1 MTTTARQ
8 RFISHKRLII
18 SVGVIAGLILL
29 IAALSYF
36 WLPGYAKTQLEER
49 LSELLQRPVSVAL
62 IEIKPHTLE
71 LIVQDFRIG
80 NKNDEPEKRES
91 LFSFAKLHID
101 VSIESVA
108 RRAPVITAFSIEQPK
123 VHLVREAEDRFNI
136 SDLLEKFSQPS
147 DDSEKQTGPAQFSIS
162 NIVIQGGHFG
172 FDDQYM
178 KADHQISDVNL
189 GIPIVATIESALT
202 SWIEPHFSAKVNGS
216 PLKLDGKL
224 RPFADNQ
231 EATLAVKLSELDLM
245 ELNHYVPFP
254 KGIQLRSGL
263 FDSDWLITF
272 THARGQAPE
281 ISLTGN
287 SALRQLALK
296 NDAVEAPYQASLKH
310 MRTELKK
317 IDLTGK
323 TPSHIQ
329 LTIDQIAITPDN
341 AKEPALSLADLEID
355 QITIDNATRKIALD
369 DITLSRLRTT
379 LRRDSSGVIDLTRL
393 FNPKDGKA
401 PTETQQPAPP
411 AKNNARKSGK
421 TKLAHVPVPARKP
434 DNRSEE
440 VKSEPTSSEP
450 ALVEKDDS
458 EKKQPVANDSPW
470 VAQIKRVKLNAA
482 SIRYED
488 MTLTKTP
495 PMVIDPLDIV
505 VDGIDLSGKKP
516 LNMAMNAKVND
527 RGRMKVD
534 GALAWAPFMTDLTL
548 NLDSVDLVSLQGW
561 AGGKLKALITSGDM
575 SFVGKLKAQDGDPL
589 KLLVNGEAK
598 LSNLNVFDP
607 NTAQDLFRWKKM
619 DVSGLNVTTDP
630 MRVDIKTILFSDFY
644 ARMILLPSG
653 DLNLVQIVQIDQPLE
668 VDVAPAGNKNA
679 VEVKVTTPD
688 IEPVN
693 VYQVKP
699 QDETF
704 IQIGKVLLQNGNI
717 NFHDRFIKPNYR
729 ANLTG
734 LKGQVGPL
742 YPGKFGVIDIHG
754 ALDKTAPLE
763 IKGKIEPFSSEFFL
777 DLAVNVKDIDLPQFS
792 PYSGKYVGY
801 EIEKGKLSADVQ
813 YHVEKGALTA
823 ENRIFLDQFTLGEK
837 VESESAV
844 SLPLDLALSILK
856 NRRGEINLH
865 LPLTGSINDPQF
877 NIGALVFK
885 AFVNLI
891 TKAITAPFALL
902 ASAFEGGEELS
913 EVSFTPGFAEID
925 DAAAKRLET
934 LAEILTDRPSL
945 DLEISG
951 YADAAEDHEGL
962 KLAILQDKVK
972 ALKLAEQ
979 ANKGIASGAIADI
992 TLTPE
997 EYRKYL
1003 EAVYKKETF
1012 EKPKN
1017 AIGLNKSLPV
1027 PEMEQLILE
1036 HLQINESDLAG
1047 LAERRAA
1054 AARNWLVETGKI
1066 PDERIFIVGNHES
1079 EESEQKKGNRAVFL
1093 LK

>member
-1 MTTTARQ
+1 MTTTVRQ

-18 SVGVIAGLILL
+18 SVGVIAALILL

-36 WLPGYAKTQLEER
+36 WLPGYAKSQIEER
-49 LSELLQRPVSVAL
+49 LSEMLQRPVSVAK

-80 NKNDEPEKRES
+80 NRIDEPEKTES

-101 VSIESVA
+101 VSIESIT
-108 RRAPVITAFSIEQPK
+108 RRAPVVTAFSIVEPRL
-123 VHLVREAEDRFNI
+123 HIVREAEDRFNF
-136 SDLLEKFSQPS
+136 SDLLEKFSQPA
-147 DDSEKQTGPAQFSIS
+147 DDSPKEKGSAQFSIS

-172 FDDQYM
+172 FDDQYK
-178 KADHQISDVNL
+178 KADHQISDINL
-189 GIPIVATIESALT
+189 GIPIIANFESTLT
-202 SWIEPHFSAKVNGS
+202 SWIEPHFSAKINGS

-224 RPFADNQ
+224 RPFTDKQ
-231 EATLAVKLSELDLM
+231 EATLAIKLTELDLM

-254 KGIQLRSGL
+254 KGIQLRSG
-263 FDSDWLITF
+263 FFESDWMITF
-272 THARGQAPE
+272 SQAHEQTPE
-281 ISLTGN
+281 ITLTGN
-287 SALRQLALK
+287 SALRRLALK
-296 NDAVEAPYQASLKH
+296 NDAVEVPYQASLKH
-310 MRTELKK
+310 MRAELKK

-323 TPSHIQ
+323 APSHIQ
-329 LTIDQIAITPDN
+329 LVIDQAAILPDN
-341 AKEPALSLADLEID
+341 AKEPALSLAELEID
-355 QITIDNATRKIALD
+355 QIIIDNAAHKIELD
-369 DITLSRLRTT
+369 DITLNRLRTT
-379 LRRDSSGVIDLTRL
+379 LRRDATGAIDLTRL
-393 FNPKDGKA
+393 FNPKDGKTPVEAQQSPRSKNTARA
-401 PTETQQPAPP
+401 P
-411 AKNNARKSGK
+411 GK
-421 TKLAHVPVPARKP
+421 IKLAKAPIPARKP
-434 DNRSEE
+434 DPRSAAVKPDPAPQVVEE
-440 VKSEPTSSEP
+440 ASG
-450 ALVEKDDS
+450 
-458 EKKQPVANDSPW
+458 EKKSPVPNDSPW
-470 VAQIKRVKLNAA
+470 VAQIKRVNLKAA
-482 SIRYED
+482 SVRYDD

-495 PMVIDPLDIV
+495 PMVIDPLDIMV
-505 VDGIDLSGKKP
+505 ENIDLSGKKP
-516 LNMAMNAKVND
+516 LNMTINARVNE
-527 RGRMKVD
+527 RGRMKVN
-534 GALAWAPFMTDLTL
+534 GALAWAPLMTDLVL
-548 NLDSVDLVSLQGW
+548 DLDSVDLVSLQGW
-561 AGGKLKALITSGDM
+561 AGGKLKALITSGDV

-598 LSNLNVFDP
+598 LYNLNVFDP
-607 NTAQDLFRWKKM
+607 NIAQDLFRWKKM

-630 MRVDIKTILFSDFY
+630 MRVDIKTIQFSDFF
-644 ARMILLPSG
+644 ARMTLLPSG
-653 DLNLVQIVQIDQPLE
+653 ELNLVHIVQIDQPLE

-699 QDETF
+699 QEETF
-704 IQIGKVLLQNGNI
+704 IQIGKVILQNGNI

-734 LKGQVGPL
+734 LKGQIGPL

-754 ALDKTAPLE
+754 ALDKTAPLQ

-823 ENRIFLDQFTLGEK
+823 ENKIFLDQFTLGDK

-844 SLPLDLALSILK
+844 SLPLDLALTILK

-865 LPLTGSINDPQF
+865 LPLSGSINDPEF
-877 NIGALVFK
+877 DIGALVFK

-913 EVSFTPGFAEID
+913 EISFTPGFAEID
-925 DAAAKRLET
+925 EAAAKRLET
-934 LAEILTDRPSL
+934 LAEILNDRPSL

-951 YADAAEDHEGL
+951 HADAAEDHEGL

-972 ALKLAEQ
+972 AQKLAEQ
-979 ANKGIASGAIADI
+979 TKKGIASGAIEDLK
-992 TLTPE
+992 LTPE
-997 EYRKYL
+997 EYQKYL
-1003 EAVYKKETF
+1003 EAVYKKESF

-1017 AIGLNKSLPV
+1017 AIGLTKSLPV
-1027 PEMEQLILE
+1027 PEMERLILE

-1047 LAERRAA
+1047 LAERRAT

-1066 PDERIFIVGNHES
+1066 PDERIFIVGSHES
-1079 EESEQKKGNRAVFL
+1079 EESEQKTGNRAEFL

>member
-1 MTTTARQ
+1 MTTTERR
-8 RFISHKRLII
+8 RFISRKGLII
-18 SVGVIAGLILL
+18 SAAVIAALILL

-36 WLPGYAKTQLEER
+36 WLPGYAKSQLEER
-49 LSELLQRPVSVAL
+49 LSDMLQRPVSVAK

-80 NKNDEPEKRES
+80 NKIDEQEKTDS
-91 LFSFAKLHID
+91 LFSFSTLHID

-108 RRAPVITAFSIEQPK
+108 RRAPVITAFSIIDPK
-123 VHLVREAEDRFNI
+123 VRIVRETEDSFNI

-147 DDSEKQTGPAQFSIS
+147 AKDDQETGPVQFSIS
-162 NIVIQGGHFG
+162 NIVIQGGHFD
-172 FDDQYM
+172 FDDRYM
-178 KADHQISDVNL
+178 KADHHISEINL
-189 GIPIVATIESALT
+189 GIPIVATVDSALT
-202 SWIEPHFSAKVNGS
+202 HWIEPHFSAKVNGS

-231 EATLAVKLSELDLM
+231 EATLAIKLSELDLM
-245 ELNHYVPFP
+245 ELNRYVPFP
-254 KGIQLRSGL
+254 KGIQLRSGF
-263 FDSDWLITF
+263 FDSDWLVTF
-272 THARGQAPE
+272 THARNQAPE
-281 ISLTGN
+281 ITLTGH
-287 SALRQLALK
+287 SAVRQLALK
-296 NDAVEAPYQASLKH
+296 NDAVETPYQASLKH

-317 IDLTGK
+317 VDLTGK
-323 TPSHIQ
+323 TPSQIQ
-329 LTIDQIAITPDN
+329 LAIDQIAIMPDN
-341 AKEPALSLADLEID
+341 AKEPALSLADFEID
-355 QITIDNATRKIALD
+355 QITIDSTTRKIALD
-369 DITLSRLRTT
+369 DITLNRLRTT
-379 LRRDSSGVIDLTRL
+379 LRRDATGTIDLTRL
-393 FNPKDGKA
+393 FNPNEGQAPAKA
-401 PTETQQPAPP
+401 QQPPP
-411 AKNNARKSGK
+411 AKNRASGGK
-421 TKLAHVPVPARKP
+421 KPKLAQVPIPARKP
-434 DNRSEE
+434 DGRSETA
-440 VKSEPTSSEP
+440 KPEPQLVDKGTEENQP
-450 ALVEKDDS
+450 AS
-458 EKKQPVANDSPW
+458 NDNQW
-470 VAQIKRVKLNAA
+470 VAQIKRVKLKAA
-482 SIRYED
+482 SLRYED

-495 PMVIDPLDIV
+495 PMIIDPLDIV
-505 VDGIDLSGKKP
+505 VDDIDLSGKKP
-516 LNMAMNAKVND
+516 LSMSLNARVNE

-534 GALAWAPFMTDLTL
+534 GALAWAPLMTDLAL

-575 SFVGKLKAQDGDPL
+575 SFVGKIKAQDGEPMNVKVD
-589 KLLVNGEAK
+589 GEAK
-598 LSNLNVFDP
+598 LYNLNVFDP

-619 DVSGLNVTTDP
+619 DVTGLNLTTDP
-630 MRVDIKTILFSDFY
+630 MRVDIKTIVFSDFY

-653 DLNLVQIVQIDQPLE
+653 DLNLIHIVQIDQPLE
-668 VDVAPAGNKNA
+668 VDVAPADDKNA

-734 LKGQVGPL
+734 LKGQIGPL
-742 YPGKFGVIDIHG
+742 YPGKFGVIDIKG

-763 IKGKIEPFSSEFFL
+763 IKGKVEPFSTEFFL

-823 ENRIFLDQFTLGEK
+823 ENRIFLDQFTLGDK

-865 LPLTGSINDPQF
+865 LPLSGSINDPQF
-877 NIGALVFK
+877 NIGALIFK

-891 TKAITAPFALL
+891 SKAITAPFALL

-913 EVSFTPGFAEID
+913 EINFEPGFAEID
-925 DAAAKRLET
+925 EAAVKRLEALT
-934 LAEILTDRPSL
+934 EILNDRPSL

-951 YADAAEDHEGL
+951 YSDTTEDHEGL
-962 KLAILQDKVK
+962 KRAILQDKIK
-972 ALKLAEQ
+972 AQKLAEQ
-979 ANKGIASGAIADI
+979 TNKGIAGGAIADL

-1003 EAVYKKETF
+1003 EVVYKKESF

-1017 AIGLNKSLPV
+1017 AIGLTKSLPV

-1036 HLQINESDLAG
+1036 HLQITDSDLAG
-1047 LAERRAA
+1047 LAERRAH

-1066 PDERIFIVGNHES
+1066 PDERIFIVGSHEA
-1079 EESEQKKGNRAVFL
+1079 EEGEQKKGNRAVFL

>member
-1 MTTTARQ
+1 MITTARQ
-8 RFISHKRLII
+8 RYLSHKRLII
-18 SVGVIAGLILL
+18 SVGVIAALILL

-36 WLPGYAKTQLEER
+36 WLPGYAKKQLEER
-49 LSELLQRPVSVAL
+49 LSELLQRPVSVAA

-80 NKNDEPEKRES
+80 NKNDEPEKREA
-91 LFSFAKLHID
+91 LFYFAKLHID
-101 VSIESVA
+101 ISIESVA
-108 RRAPVITAFSIEQPK
+108 RRAPVITAFSIVEPK
-123 VHLVREAEDRFNI
+123 LHLVRETEDRFNI
-136 SDLLEKFSQPS
+136 SDLLEKFGQPS
-147 DDSEKQTGPAQFSIS
+147 EDSDQQTGPTQFSVS
-162 NIVIQGGHFG
+162 NILIQGGYFG
-172 FDDQYM
+172 FDDQHM
-178 KADHQISDVNL
+178 KADHHISDINL
-189 GIPIVATIESALT
+189 GIPIVATIDSAL
-202 SWIEPHFSAKVNGS
+202 SNWIEPHFSAKINGS

-224 RPFADNQ
+224 RPFTDNQ
-231 EATLAVKLSELDLM
+231 EATLTLKLSEFDLM

-254 KGIQLRSGL
+254 KGMQLRSGF

-272 THARGQAPE
+272 KQARDQAPD
-281 ISLTGN
+281 ITLTG
-287 SALRQLALK
+287 SSGLRQLALR
-296 NDAVEAPYQASLKH
+296 NGAVEAPYQASLKH
-310 MRTELKK
+310 LRAELKDV
-317 IDLTGK
+317 DLTGK
-323 TPSHIQ
+323 KPSN
-329 LTIDQIAITPDN
+329 LKLAIEQVAIVPDS
-341 AKEPALSLADLEID
+341 AKEPALSLADLDID
-355 QITIDNATRKIALD
+355 QITIDNTARKIALG

-379 LRRDSSGVIDLTRL
+379 LRRDATGTIDLTRL
-393 FNPKDGKA
+393 FNPKDGMA
-401 PTETQQPAPP
+401 QPQAQQPAP
-411 AKNNARKSGK
+411 AKNRARAQGK
-421 TKLAHVPVPARKP
+421 LKLAHVPIPARKP
-434 DNRSEE
+434 DNRSAS
-440 VKSEPTSSEP
+440 VKPQAAVAKNDGE
-450 ALVEKDDS
+450 
-458 EKKQPVANDSPW
+458 EKKQPAASGDSPW
-470 VAQIKRVKLNAA
+470 VAQIKRVKLKAA
-482 SIRYED
+482 AVRYED
-488 MTLTKTP
+488 LTLTKTP
-495 PMVIDPLDIV
+495 PMVIDPLDIAI
-505 VDGIDLSGKKP
+505 DDIDLSGKKP
-516 LNMAMNAKVND
+516 LNMAINAKVNE

-561 AGGKLKALITSGDM
+561 AGEKLKALITSGDM

-589 KLLVNGEAK
+589 KLVMDGEAR
-598 LSNLNVFDP
+598 LYNLNVFDP

-630 MRVDIKTILFSDFY
+630 MRVDIKTIHFSDFF
-644 ARMILLPSG
+644 ARMTLLPSG
-653 DLNLVQIVQIDQPLE
+653 ELNLVHIVQIDQPLE
-668 VDVAPAGNKNA
+668 VDVAPANNKNA

-699 QDETF
+699 QEETF
-704 IQIGKVLLQNGNI
+704 IQIGKVVLQNGNI

-734 LKGQVGPL
+734 LKGQIGPL
-742 YPGKFGVIDIHG
+742 YPGKFGVIDIRG

-763 IKGKIEPFSSEFFL
+763 IKGKVEPFSSEFFL

-813 YHVEKGALTA
+813 YHVEKGELTA
-823 ENRIFLDQFTLGEK
+823 ENKIFLDQFTLGEK

-844 SLPLDLALSILK
+844 SLPLDLALTILK

-865 LPLTGSINDPQF
+865 LPLSGSINDPQF

-891 TKAITAPFALL
+891 TKAITAPFSLL

-913 EVSFTPGFAEID
+913 EISFTPGFAEID
-925 DAAAKRLET
+925 EVAAKRLET
-934 LAEILTDRPSL
+934 LAEILSDRPSL

-951 YADAAEDHEGL
+951 YADAVEDHEGL

-972 ALKLAEQ
+972 AQKLAEQ
-979 ANKGIASGAIADI
+979 TKKGIASGAIEDLK
-992 TLTPE
+992 LTPE
-997 EYRKYL
+997 EYQKYL
-1003 EAVYKKETF
+1003 EVVYKKESF

-1017 AIGLNKSLPV
+1017 AIGLTKGLPV

-1036 HLQINESDLAG
+1036 HLQITESDLAG
-1047 LAERRAA
+1047 LAERRAT

-1066 PDERIFIVGNHES
+1066 PDERIFIVASQDS
-1079 EESEQKKGNRAVFL
+1079 EESRQKKGNRAEFL